1 MLHQMQAAIMDT
13 PPPKSVQDEK
23 DQLLQHSTINSN
35 VIFEL
40 GKRGLLHD
48 GDQTDFTSHKAPQA
62 SSELVGNTQE
72 SVSAGQDATSR

>member
-1 MLHQMQAAIMDT
+1 MLHQMQAAIRDT
-13 PPPKSVQDEK
+13 PPKSVQDGK
-23 DQLLQHSTINSN
+23 DQLLQNSAINSN

-48 GDQTDFTSHKAPQA
+48 GDQTSFVHKAPHA
-62 SSELVGNTQE
+62 SSELLGNTQE

>member
-1 MLHQMQAAIMDT
+1 MLHQMQAAIRDT
-13 PPPKSVQDEK
+13 PPKSVQDGK
-23 DQLLQHSTINSN
+23 DQLLQNSAINSN

-62 SSELVGNTQE
+62 RSELVGNLQE